1 QTKLGMS
8 LLTVFFLAAAPI
20 VTATR
25 RADAPPGPP
34 SNPCPPT
41 NLLDMRLTA
50 SGVSAENGFM
60 IDTCSYE
67 TTTTLCGISDCKI
80 QSVMCSYFGSTGGA
94 PVSSTER
101 NPSCPISI
109 GDPAAP
115 ARCPSVNKNQAPL
128 QSGASNA

>member
-1 QTKLGMS
+1 MLGVS
-8 LLTVFFLAAAPI
+8 LLI
-20 VTATR
+20 TATR
-25 RADAPPGPP
+25 RADASRCPTGLP

-80 QSVMCSYFGSTGGA
+80 QSVMCSYFRPHRA
-94 PVSSTER
+94 
-101 NPSCPISI
+101 
-109 GDPAAP
+109 
-115 ARCPSVNKNQAPL
+115 
-128 QSGASNA
+128 QSKPRSACTLPQRKQEPGTTAE

>member
-1 QTKLGMS
+1 MLGVS

-25 RADAPPGPP
+25 RAYAPPGPP

-94 PVSSTER
+94 PQPHRAQSKLPHINWRLRSACTLPQRKQE
-101 NPSCPISI
+101 P
-109 GDPAAP
+109 GTAAEW
-115 ARCPSVNKNQAPL
+115 CFEC
-128 QSGASNA
+128 

>member
-1 QTKLGMS
+1 MLGVS

-25 RADAPPGPP
+25 RADAPPGPT

-80 QSVMCSYFGSTGGA
+80 QSVMCLFRLNRWGPCQPHRAQSKLPHINWRPRSACTLPQRKQEPGT
-94 PVSSTER
+94 
-101 NPSCPISI
+101 
-109 GDPAAP
+109 AAEW
-115 ARCPSVNKNQAPL
+115 CFEC
-128 QSGASNA
+128 